1 MLKVINARAK
11 RERKSKRKSKRKRE
25 SRQLHAVSF
34 CTDVWATRGL
44 IML

>member
-11 RERKSKRKSKRKRE
+11 RETKSKRKRE

-34 CTDVWATRGL
+34 CTDVWAIRGM